1 MFRIIVAGS
10 REFDNYEMLNAI
22 LEGYISKMNK
32 ENITIVSGRANGADK
47 LGEVFAENHN
57 LKLELFPADWQ
68 KYGNEAGFIRNGEM
82 ANYATEEGNYG
93 VLFAFWD
100 GKSNGT
106 KDMINKAMMKDME
119 KHIIVYKVN
128 EKGEQELSFE
138 TDTLDCD
145 ALKKLEEDDT
155 NKEENN
161 TEEFMNPPEGDD
173 SSNDEE

>member
-10 REFDNYEMLNAI
+10 REFNNFEMLNEV

-32 ENITIVSGRANGADK
+32 DSITIVSGRAKGADT
-47 LGEVFAENHN
+47 LGEVFAENHGLN
-57 LKLELFPADWQ
+57 LAKFPADWE

-82 ANYATEEGNYG
+82 AKFATENGSHG

-106 KDMINKAMMKDME
+106 RDMINKATMNDIE

-128 EKGEQELSFE
+128 DKDEQELLFE
-138 TDTLDCD
+138 TDTLDMEFF
-145 ALKKLEEDDT
+145 KNLEKIDEPKED
-155 NKEENN
+155 
-161 TEEFMNPPEGDD
+161 FMNPPTEDLDNEEGDVT
-173 SSNDEE
+173 ND